1 MFSRRVTA
9 NTGSWSPWVS
19 SRNGPSSPILLARVG
34 GDVPAGLLDALVSL
48 KAQAQEV
55 VVLGDDTFV
64 TLADRCARR
73 TQTPT
78 LLRAP
83 RDRQVG

>member
-1 MFSRRVTA
+1 MGQQPEWPELT
-9 NTGSWSPWVS
+9 N
-19 SRNGPSSPILLARVG
+19 LARQGG